1 MFKYKE
7 LYTKTTKQPC
17 LCVQSNAIRGGVTS
31 LETFLLK
38 MSSSGYPSPIEET
51 WRCPHLRCPCTTS
64 TRDYALDDTWRRP
77 CLMYPH
83 PRCPCPTSPTDLL
96 SEDSLHDDSSLPKA
110 SSPKPSSS
118 HLAHKDSLYDNSSL
132 KDALRCP
139 CQRPPCPS

>member
-1 MFKYKE
+1 MFACEASYAKAMG
-7 LYTKTTKQPC
+7 QPC
-17 LCVQSNAIRGGVTS
+17 LCVQSNAVHGGVTS

-38 MSSSGYPSPIEET
+38 MSSSRYPSPIKET

-64 TRDYALDDTWRRP
+64 PRDCALDDTWRRP

-96 SEDSLHDDSSLPKA
+96 SEESLHEDSSLPKA

-118 HLAHKDSLYDNSSL
+118 HLAHKDSLSDDSSL